1 MDASSTSDINY
12 LPYLV
17 WRNRCDG
24 LAQHA
29 IRQSESVSDDA
40 SGLSDGMSGCDCPVP
55 SGNGYRYFGAWSLCS
70 QANCV
75 VLFLRA
81 AVACICRPCETT
93 RISFPLGLTRVGDSD
108 VALGGNVEVKVKV
121 EGLAP

>member
-1 MDASSTSDINY
+1 MDASNSSDINY

-29 IRQSESVSDDA
+29 IWQSEPVSDDA
-40 SGLSDGMSGCDCPVP
+40 SGLSDGMSGCDHPVP
-55 SGNGYRYFGAWSLCS
+55 SGNGYRYLRARSLCS
-70 QANCV
+70 QADCV

-81 AVACICRPCETT
+81 AVARICRPCEAT
-93 RISFPLGLTRVGDSD
+93 RISLPLGLTRSGDSD
-108 VALGGNVEVKVKV
+108 VALGGKVEVKVKV